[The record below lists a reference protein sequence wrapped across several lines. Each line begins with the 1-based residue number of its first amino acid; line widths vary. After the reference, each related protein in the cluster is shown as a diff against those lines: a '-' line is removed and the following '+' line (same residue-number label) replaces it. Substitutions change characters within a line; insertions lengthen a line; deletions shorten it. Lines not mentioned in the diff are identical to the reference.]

1 MLPVAVQQHENK
13 IKEAKERLAR
23 ARQAFYDA
31 KTDEEVH
38 CLKNLTLA
46 YRALKKHQA
55 ETVKTVCLTK
65 HVERTPQPRNESRIN
80 WNE

>member
-1 MLPVAVQQHENK
+1 MQQYNEQLALLEAAHKQAVDAFNSAS
-13 IKEAKERLAR
+13 KE
-23 ARQAFYDA
+23 D
-31 KTDEEVH
+31 EVH

-65 HVERTPQPRNESRIN
+65 HVERTPQQRRDEQRIN

>member
-1 MLPVAVQQHENK
+1 MIPVAEQQYN
-13 IKEAKERLAR
+13 ERLALLED
-23 ARQAFYDA
+23 AHKQALDA
-31 KTDEEVH
+31 FNSASKEDEVN

-46 YRALKKHQA
+46 YRSLKKHQA

-65 HVERTPQPRNESRIN
+65 HIERTQQRRDEQRIN

>member
-1 MLPVAVQQHENK
+1 MTPVSVQQYN
-13 IKEAKERLAR
+13 ERLALLED
-23 ARQAFYDA
+23 AHKQALDA
-31 KTDEEVH
+31 FNSASKEDEVN

-46 YRALKKHQA
+46 YRSLKKHQA

-65 HVERTPQPRNESRIN
+65 HVQRQNYNNAQRIN